1 MSEAL
6 PTEFTSGAVTQRL
19 STGLAKIGMAIKS
32 QAWRSAGSARL
43 TPTQGQAVTL
53 LRARG
58 EMRLDALAAELGVTA
73 PTASD
78 AVGALVRKGLVLRAR
93 SAADGRAVALSL
105 TPEGTVLADEV
116 ADWPDFLA
124 RAIDVLDPDELAE
137 VGKTVRDSLA
147 DFNYYMSVSENG
159 KTIPVAKPDAIN
171 VDYKDGQLLM
181 FFSVKPSEPMPLK
194 GKLAFGVYD
203 PTFYTS
209 IDFNSDEDMA
219 TVGDSMKACKRAV
232 VRPDPDQVLADNQS
246 TLTDAFF
253 SDPTGTNMS
262 KLFATRLELTC

>member
-105 TPEGTVLADEV
+105 TPEGTVLADAG

-124 RAIDVLDPDELAE
+124 RAIDVLDPGEQ
-137 VGKTVRDSLA
+137 TVPPRS
-147 DFNYYMSVSENG
+147 MS
-159 KTIPVAKPDAIN
+159 KTIR
-171 VDYKDGQLLM
+171 
-181 FFSVKPSEPMPLK
+181 PLPA
-194 GKLAFGVYD
+194 GADIPAQHL
-203 PTFYTS
+203 
-209 IDFNSDEDMA
+209 
-219 TVGDSMKACKRAV
+219 RALPAQ
-232 VRPDPDQVLADNQS
+232 RPCRAAPAPL
-246 TLTDAFF
+246 
-253 SDPTGTNMS
+253 
-262 KLFATRLELTC
+262 RLCRCGLR

>member
-32 QAWRSAGSARL
+32 QAWRSAGPARL

-93 SAADGRAVALSL
+93 SAADGRAVSLSL
-105 TPEGTVLADEV
+105 TPEGTALADEV

-124 RAIDVLDPDELAE
+124 RAIDVLDPGEQ
-137 VGKTVRDSLA
+137 TVLLRS
-147 DFNYYMSVSENG
+147 MSKIIRQLQVAG
-159 KTIPVAKPDAIN
+159 DIPVQRMCVTCVHFRPNVHAGPHPHHCAFVDA
-171 VDYKDGQLLM
+171 
-181 FFSVKPSEPMPLK
+181 
-194 GKLAFGVYD
+194 AFGERELRLD
-203 PTFYTS
+203 CHDQAPAAPA
-209 IDFNSDEDMA
+209 EAA
-219 TVGDSMKACKRAV
+219 TNWARWTATGGESAPQGDLR
-232 VRPDPDQVLADNQS
+232 
-246 TLTDAFF
+246 
-253 SDPTGTNMS
+253 
-262 KLFATRLELTC
+262 